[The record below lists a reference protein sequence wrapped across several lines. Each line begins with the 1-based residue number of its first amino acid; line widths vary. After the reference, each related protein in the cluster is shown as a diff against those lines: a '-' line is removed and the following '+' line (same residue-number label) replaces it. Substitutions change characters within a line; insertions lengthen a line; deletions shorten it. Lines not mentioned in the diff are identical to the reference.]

1 MKTLT
6 YALVAVALGA
16 STTAAFADPESSA
29 DRNAFY
35 ANLAGQP
42 TNTALVEGRQASVA
56 TPVHSSLNEADALRL
71 KIALERDYDNH

>member
-6 YALVAVALGA
+6 YALVAIALGA
-16 STTAAFADPESSA
+16 SSTAAFADPEASA

-42 TNTALVEGRQASVA
+42 TNTALVEGRQVA
-56 TPVHSSLNEADALRL
+56 TSTVVRSSLSEADALRL